1 MEFEKSVSFKNWSA
15 EKFEGIFG
23 GDHYKFE
30 AGGSYNVPQSLA
42 NHFAKQLAV
51 RELHAL
57 GTVKGEMLSDIDV
70 VEYMARCF
78 PNKPTTQT
86 EANTFERIDD
96 VKDGNAKPA
105 KEIEDANKTIE
116 VEQKETSDDDEDDA
130 DDEKNNAGAP
140 IFKKPV
146 GRPKKSV

>member
-1 MEFEKSVSFKNWSA
+1 MEFEKSVSFKNWSG

-57 GTVKGEMLSDIDV
+57 GTTKGEMLSDIDV
-70 VEYMARCF
+70 NEYIARCF
-78 PNKPTTQT
+78 PNKPTTPT
-86 EANTFERIDD
+86 EANTFERIDE
-96 VKDGNAKPA
+96 VIEGEAKPA
-105 KEIEDANKTIE
+105 VGIQTENKTIE
-116 VEQKETSDDDEDDA
+116 TEQSETSKDDENDA

-140 IFKKPV
+140 IFKKPI
-146 GRPKKSV
+146 GRPKKA